1 MKYVIAVANQKGG
14 VGKTTTAVN
23 LAFELSRSEKA
34 VLLIDMDPQ
43 GNASTHVGVAEAP
56 DQATTWDWFQR
67 RAPLKD
73 VVHKL
78 DSGMD
83 VLGSTSDL
91 TAIEL
96 QLLEAADRTHR
107 MRDLLQTENTY
118 EYVIIDCPP
127 SLNILTINSLM
138 CATHV
143 LIPMQCEYF
152 ALEGLSALLKTIEAV
167 RESGNVDLDIDGIV
181 RTMYDPRNKLA
192 REVSRQLFDHFG
204 TSVYR
209 TVVPR
214 NVRLAEAPSH
224 GKPVQVYDPRSRG
237 AIAHSAL
244 AHEMLRRHAKHNA
257 VEQINA

>member
-1 MKYVIAVANQKGG
+1 MNYVIAVANQKGG

-23 LAFELSRSEKA
+23 LAFGLSTSGKT

-43 GNASTHVGVAEAP
+43 GNASTHVGVTTNG
-56 DQATTWDWFQR
+56 DQSTSWHWFQR
-67 RAPLKD
+67 QAPLKE

-78 DSGMD
+78 DSGLE

-96 QLLEAADRTHR
+96 QLLEANDRTQR
-107 MRDLLQTENTY
+107 MRDLLQVENTY

-127 SLNILTINSLM
+127 SLSILTINALM

-167 RESGNVDLDIDGIV
+167 RESGNENLNIDGIV
-181 RTMYDPRNKLA
+181 RTMYDPRNRLA

-224 GKPVQVYDPRSRG
+224 GIPVQIYDPRSRG

-244 AHEMLRRHAKHNA
+244 AHEMLRRHAKHNE
-257 VEQINA
+257 VQTTNA

>member
-1 MKYVIAVANQKGG
+1 MNYVIAVANQKGG

-23 LAFELSRSEKA
+23 LAFGLSTSGKT

-43 GNASTHVGVAEAP
+43 GNASTHVGV
-56 DQATTWDWFQR
+56 TTNGGQSTSWHWFQR
-67 RAPLKD
+67 RAPLKE

-78 DSGMD
+78 DSGLE

-96 QLLEAADRTHR
+96 QLLEANDRTQR
-107 MRDLLQTENTY
+107 MRDLLQVENTY

-127 SLNILTINSLM
+127 SLSILTINALM

-167 RESGNVDLDIDGIV
+167 RDSGNENLDIDGIV
-181 RTMYDPRNKLA
+181 RTMYDPRNRLA

-224 GKPVQVYDPRSRG
+224 GIPVQIYDPRSRG

-244 AHEMLRRHAKHNA
+244 AHEMLRRHAKHNE
-257 VEQINA
+257 VETTNA

>member
-23 LAFELSRSEKA
+23 LAFALSQTSKA

-43 GNASTHVGVAEAP
+43 GNASTHVGIAK
-56 DQATTWDWFQR
+56 DSDKKTTWDWFQR
-67 RAPLKD
+67 RATLKD
-73 VVHKL
+73 VVYKL
-78 DSGMD
+78 DSGMQ
-83 VLGSTSDL
+83 VLSSTSDL

-96 QLLEAADRTHR
+96 QLLEADDRTQR
-107 MRDLLQTENTY
+107 MRDLLHPENDY
-118 EYVIIDCPP
+118 DYVIIDCPP
-127 SLNILTINSLM
+127 SLSILTINALM
-138 CATHV
+138 SASHV

-152 ALEGLSALLKTIEAV
+152 ALEGLSSLLKTVEAV

-204 TSVYR
+204 GSVYR

-214 NVRLAEAPSH
+214 NIRVAEAPSH
-224 GKPVQVYDPRSRG
+224 GIPLHIYDPRSRG

-244 AHEMLRRHAKHNA
+244 AHEMLRRHARHNT
-257 VEQINA
+257 VEMNNA

>member
-1 MKYVIAVANQKGG
+1 MKYVIAIANQKGG

-23 LAFELSRSEKA
+23 LAFELSRSDKA

-43 GNASTHVGVAEAP
+43 GNASTHVGVTEDP

-67 RAPLKD
+67 RATLKD
-73 VVHKL
+73 VIKTL
-78 DSGMD
+78 ESGMA

-96 QLLEAADRTHR
+96 QLLDATDRTHR
-107 MRDLLQTENTY
+107 MRDLLQIENTY

-127 SLNILTINSLM
+127 SLSILTINALM
-138 CATHV
+138 SATHV

-167 RESGNVDLDIDGIV
+167 RESGNEDLDIDGIV

-224 GKPVQVYDPRSRG
+224 GKPVQIYDPRSRG
-237 AIAHSAL
+237 AIAHCAL

-257 VEQINA
+257 VEQNA

>member
-1 MKYVIAVANQKGG
+1 MNYVIAVANQKGG

-23 LAFELSRSEKA
+23 LAFGLATSGKS

-43 GNASTHVGVAEAP
+43 GNASTHVGVASNGK
-56 DQATTWDWFQR
+56 QTTSWHWFQR
-67 RAPLKD
+67 RATLQE
-73 VVHKL
+73 VVHKS
-78 DSGMD
+78 DSGME
-83 VLGSTSDL
+83 VLRSTSDL

-96 QLLEAADRTHR
+96 QLLEAPDRTHR
-107 MRDLLQTENTY
+107 LRDLLQAENTY

-127 SLNILTINSLM
+127 SLSILTINALM

-152 ALEGLSALLKTIEAV
+152 ALEGLSALLKTIDAV
-167 RESGNVDLDIDGIV
+167 RESGNENLDIDGIV

-192 REVSRQLFDHFG
+192 REVSRQLFNHFG

-224 GKPVQVYDPRSRG
+224 GLPVQLYDPRSRG

-244 AHEMLRRHAKHNA
+244 AHEMLRRHKKHSE
-257 VEQINA
+257 VETTDA

>member
-1 MKYVIAVANQKGG
+1 MKYVIAIANQKGG

-43 GNASTHVGVAEAP
+43 GNASTHVGVTEDP

-67 RAPLKD
+67 RATLKD
-73 VVHKL
+73 VIKTL
-78 DSGMD
+78 ESGMA

-96 QLLEAADRTHR
+96 QLLDATDRTHR
-107 MRDLLQTENTY
+107 MRDLLQIENTY

-127 SLNILTINSLM
+127 SLSILTINALM
-138 CATHV
+138 SATHV

-167 RESGNVDLDIDGIV
+167 RESGNEDLDIDGIV

-224 GKPVQVYDPRSRG
+224 GKPVQIYDPRSRG
-237 AIAHSAL
+237 AIAHCAL

-257 VEQINA
+257 VEQNA